1 MFLKAIEI
9 RGFKSF
15 ADKTEL
21 DFKKGVTAVVGPN
34 GSGKSNISDAIRWV
48 LGEQSVKSL
57 RGGKMEDVI
66 FAGTQFRK
74 PVSLAQVVLTLDNS
88 DGTLPMD
95 YNDVTITRRIYR
107 SGESEYYINNTKCR
121 LKDVQELFMDTGIG
135 KEGYSIIG
143 QGKIE
148 AVLSGKPEERRG
160 LLEEAAGI
168 VKFKTR
174 KEEAEKRL
182 QNTDENLVR
191 ISDVLAT
198 YEERLEPLRIES
210 EKANKFIELSG
221 QLKEKEVNLV
231 INSIGKLKI
240 KIDDV
245 REKMTVLS
253 SEITKLTDE
262 KSEEKE
268 TYNKYN
274 QKLTDLEAFYDN
286 KKREYYDE
294 KTRQQSIISE
304 NELNKEKV
312 NNLNEMINKA
322 NNEIDESEHKYEN
335 ILAEKKDC
343 EEQFIE
349 LKNKMSQNSLHINE
363 KEKYIEQF
371 EDKLKTDE
379 ASLRDYKNQQLDI
392 MGSISE
398 TKNYI
403 TILKKDR
410 ENHEMTLK
418 QINTSNENYLNSIK
432 INENT
437 KAMLIDEIKKASD
450 RINEYENKIKVNKKG
465 IGTLSRELAAEE
477 KEARELNNRIN
488 KAEANKNML
497 INLENQYE
505 GYNKAV
511 KNLMNH
517 VQKGLVPNAAGR
529 CFVLGEI
536 INVKKELELALEIAL
551 GGSISNIITE
561 DEQLAKG
568 LIRYLK
574 SNNLGRATFLPLNI
588 LKNKALIVGENVKHT
603 AGYIGIAGEL
613 IQYDVHFSAAVQ
625 HILGRTVIAKDMDS
639 ALIIAKMSNFSYKIV
654 TLAGDV
660 VNPGGALSGG
670 SVYNKSLNIIGR
682 KRQIEELRLELLKNS
697 EAFSKMNER
706 IAEKKNDLKALDDEI
721 LNIRDAIHAQNIE
734 MTKIQERAASIDS
747 ESEKLKKN
755 YKVSSEEL
763 LSIKNKLT
771 DAALNLTDEENKLKA
786 LYEKEKDIVNSIAE
800 FETKSKENSAD
811 IQKVKDE
818 VTALKIEKA
827 KYDEMHAGKK
837 READRLDRELSET
850 SERKVSLKNQVSE
863 ASESILEHQDRIKN
877 NGVLIKQIEINLSD
891 MKKIFEENDAE
902 KINLKQKISAI
913 NDKIEQESMMISKK
927 EEENH
932 KFEIALTKIETENDS
947 MLQKLNEEYKLTF
960 AEALEYKNEISDM
973 LAYKKIIDKI
983 KSSIA
988 QLGSVNVS
996 AVEEYKKVKEKY
1008 TFMNGQKEDLV
1019 KAKQEII
1026 SVIDEMTNKMKIVFN
1041 QNFEIIRKNFNETFN
1056 ELFKG
1061 GSADLIL
1068 DGEDVLSAQIEI
1080 NVQPPGKKL
1089 QNINLM
1095 SGGEKGLSA
1104 IALLFAILKMK
1115 PSPFCILDEI
1125 EAALDDAN
1133 VARYAEFLNKF
1144 SKNIQ
1149 FIVITH
1155 RKGTM
1160 EASDVLYGVTMEEK
1174 GVSKIVSVDLMVPGT

>member
-34 GSGKSNISDAIRWV
+34 GSGKSNISDAIKWV

-74 PVSLAQVVLTLDNS
+74 PVSLAQVILTLDNT
-88 DGTLPMD
+88 DGALPVD

-168 VKFKTR
+168 VKFKAR
-174 KEEAEKRL
+174 KEEAEKKL
-182 QNTDENLVR
+182 QNTDDNLVR
-191 ISDVLAT
+191 ISDILTT

-210 EKANKFIELSG
+210 EKANKFIELSEE
-221 QLKEKEVNLV
+221 LKLKEVNLV
-231 INSIGKLKI
+231 INSMDKLKI
-240 KIDDV
+240 KIEDIKQ
-245 REKMTVLS
+245 KMS
-253 SEITKLTDE
+253 YIGSEIEKLNDE
-262 KSEEKE
+262 KSNEKE
-268 TYNKYN
+268 SFKKYN
-274 QKLTDLEAFYDN
+274 EQLAELEAFYDS
-286 KKREYYDE
+286 KKKEYYDE
-294 KTRQQSIISE
+294 KTKQQSIIAE
-304 NELNKEKV
+304 NDLTKEKI
-312 NNLNEMINKA
+312 NNLEEMIKKA
-322 NNEIDESEHKYEN
+322 NIEIVELENKLERISVEKTDFES
-335 ILAEKKDC
+335 
-343 EEQFIE
+343 QFSY
-349 LKNKMSQNSLHINE
+349 LKAKMSQNELQINE

-371 EDKLKTDE
+371 ENQLKDDE
-379 ASLRDYKNQQLDI
+379 AALKHYKNEQLEAYN
-392 MGSISE
+392 SISE
-398 TKNYI
+398 AKNNI
-403 TILKKDR
+403 TVLKKDR
-410 ENHEMTLK
+410 ENHELTLK
-418 QINTSNENYLNSIK
+418 QIATASENYLNSIK

-437 KAMLIDEIKKASD
+437 KVMLNNEVKSVTEKINEFEKKIKINKAS
-450 RINEYENKIKVNKKG
+450 INN
-465 IGTLSRELAAEE
+465 LSKELFE
-477 KEARELNNRIN
+477 KEKRAKELNNEIN

-497 INLENQYE
+497 VNLEEQYE

-511 KNLMNH
+511 KNLMSH
-517 VQKGLVPNAAGR
+517 VQKGFVPNAANK

-536 INVKKELELALEIAL
+536 INVKKELEVALEIAL
-551 GGSISNIITE
+551 GGAISNIITE
-561 DEQLAKG
+561 SELLAKD
-568 LIRYLK
+568 LIKYLK
-574 SNNLGRATFLPLNI
+574 IKNLGRATFLPLNI
-588 LKNKALIVGENVKHT
+588 LKNKELIVSENVKK
-603 AGYIGIAGEL
+603 AEGYIGIASDL
-613 IQYDVHFSAAVQ
+613 IQYDRHFTPAIL
-625 HILGRTVIAKDMDS
+625 HILGRTVIAKDMDC
-639 ALIIAKMSNFSYKIV
+639 ALAIAKMSNFSYRIV

-670 SVYNKSLNIIGR
+670 SIYNKALNIIGR
-682 KRQIEELRLELLKNS
+682 KREIEELKLKLEENS
-697 EAFSKMNER
+697 EAFSKINEE
-706 IAEKKNDLKALDDEI
+706 IAKKKNDLKVLDDEI
-721 LNIRDAIHAQNIE
+721 LNIKDAVHGQNIE
-734 MTKIQERAASIDS
+734 ITKLMERISSIDL

-755 YKVSSEEL
+755 YKVSAEEL
-763 LSIKNKLT
+763 AVINNKLT
-771 DAALNLTDEENKLKA
+771 NAAQHLENDENKLKV
-786 LYEKEKDIVNSIAE
+786 LYEKEKEIAAKIAE
-800 FETKSKENSAD
+800 FENKANENSAD
-811 IQKVKDE
+811 FQKIKDE
-818 VTALKIEKA
+818 LTVLKIEKA
-827 KYDEMHAGKK
+827 KADEMYAGKK
-837 READRLDRELSET
+837 READRLDKDL
-850 SERKVSLKNQVSE
+850 NE
-863 ASESILEHQDRIKN
+863 ASERSGILKNEIKEADRNIFDFKEKIEN
-877 NGVLIKQIEINLSD
+877 NYIAVKQIEDGLSD
-891 MKKIFEENDAE
+891 MNKIFEESDVQKISLKE
-902 KINLKQKISAI
+902 KINML
-913 NDKIEQESMMISKK
+913 NDRLEQSSLIITRK

-932 KFEIALTKIETENDS
+932 RFEITLAKIETENEA
-947 MLQKLNEEYKLTF
+947 MLQKLNEEYNLTF
-960 AEALEYKNEISDM
+960 AEALAYKNEISDIN
-973 LAYKKIIDKI
+973 AYKKDIDNI
-983 KSSIA
+983 KAGIA
-988 QLGSVNVS
+988 KLGSVNVG
-996 AVEEYKKVKEKY
+996 AVEEYKTVKEKF

-1026 SVIDEMTNKMKIVFN
+1026 GVIEEMTSKMKTVFSE
-1041 QNFEIIRKNFNETFN
+1041 NFAVIRENFNETFK

-1068 DGEDVLSAQIEI
+1068 DGDDVLSAHIEI

-1133 VARYAEFLNKF
+1133 VARYAEFLTKF
-1144 SKNIQ
+1144 SHNIQ

-1174 GVSKIVSVDLMVPGT
+1174 GVSKIVSVDLTA